1 MRIVK
6 WSGQA
11 KVDFVNTLGYLYQN
25 WSEKE
30 ARVFIDEIKRLTYI
44 LEKGN
49 VEFRKTKYRKLHVA
63 VISEQISVY
72 YRIHSIKRI
81 EIVRVWD
88 NRQKPS
94 KLLKS

>member
-11 KVDFVNTLGYLYQN
+11 KVDFVNTLGYLNQN

-30 ARVFIDEIKRLTYI
+30 ARAFIDEIKRLTYI

-49 VEFRKTKYRKLHVA
+49 VEFRKTKFRKLHIA

-72 YRIHSIKRI
+72 YRIHSSRRV

-88 NRQKPS
+88 SRQRPS

>member
-11 KVDFVNTLGYLYQN
+11 KVDFVNILGYLYQN

-30 ARVFIDEIKRLTYI
+30 ARNFLTEIKRLTHI

-49 VEFRKTKYRKLHVA
+49 IEFKKSKFRKLHIA
-63 VISEQISVY
+63 VITEQISVY
-72 YRIHSIKRI
+72 YRIHSSKRV

-88 NRQKPS
+88 NRQRPS